1 MDQARK
7 AYDSDVTDGQWQR
20 IADLATLPQ
29 KATGRKRVDQR
40 EAMNACLYVLST
52 GCRWNDLPHDF
63 GMSDTAAY
71 LYLKELKR
79 RKRLSKI
86 FERLKGDAHRAG
98 KIKLHNAYLDASVVK
113 SKRGALERS
122 ATREST
128 RSLG

>member
-1 MDQARK
+1 MEQARRS
-7 AYDSDVTDGQWQR
+7 YDSDVTDEQWQR

-29 KATGRKRVDQR
+29 KPTGRKRVNQR
-40 EAMNACLYVLST
+40 EALNACLYVLST

-71 LYLKELKR
+71 LYLKALKR
-79 RKRLSKI
+79 KKRLEKI
-86 FERLKGDAHRAG
+86 FERLKGEAKRAG

-113 SKRGALERS
+113 SKRGALGPS

-128 RSLG
+128 RLLG